1 MLVESDCL
9 LLEEKICVDSDTK
22 KAALKRLS
30 FASYGAKAGLKSR
43 YKILKFN
50 NFKLDRK

>member
-30 FASYGAKAGLKSR
+30 FASYGAEGRTRTSQLS
-43 YKILKFN
+43 L
-50 NFKLDRK
+50 